1 MEKLR
6 KRLWLSLIS
15 LCVGSASVSAQPAKS
30 GLPANT
36 AVNFPSPAP
45 AAEENYPNTITTN
58 GPDGTRY
65 KLVQIG
71 DRLPK
76 LFVNNK
82 LVSAENLDRYGD
94 LIGSLTLILRQ
105 RQKAAARQKG
115 ADETRQQDAI
125 INDMVKDQLVKIP
138 RDVLSFRLTANEMI
152 VNGKAQSFPV
162 FNRYMKKYIKNN
174 DRVYQFNYSS
184 K

>member
-1 MEKLR
+1 MK
-6 KRLWLSLIS
+6 KFKKGLWLPLIS
-15 LCVGSASVSAQPAKS
+15 LCVTAASVSAQPLKS
-30 GLPANT
+30 DLPAST
-36 AVNFPSPAP
+36 AVNFPTP
-45 AAEENYPNTITTN
+45 AAAVEENYLNTVTTT

-82 LVSAENLDRYGD
+82 LIATENLDRYAG
-94 LIGSLTLILRQ
+94 LIESLTPILWQ
-105 RQKAAARQKG
+105 RQKETAWRKDV
-115 ADETRQQDAI
+115 DEITQQEAI
-125 INDMVKDQLVKIP
+125 INDMVKDQLIKTP
-138 RDVLSFRLTANEMI
+138 KDVVSFRLTANEMI

-162 FNRYMKKYIKNN
+162 FSRYMKKYIKNG
-174 DRVYQFNYSS
+174 DRAYQFNYSS